1 MKKVE
6 AIIRHSRI
14 DDVKKALDEAG
25 VKGMTI
31 TEVKGAGKQK
41 GYTETWR
48 GSKVT
53 IFLRPKVK
61 LETVVPDDIADVV
74 VNTIADNART
84 GSIGDGKIF
93 IYPIEEVV
101 RIRTGEKGKVSLV

>member
-1 MKKVE
+1 MKKIE
-6 AIIRHSRI
+6 AIMRHSRL

-53 IFLRPKVK
+53 IYLRPKIK
-61 LETVVPDDIADVV
+61 LETVVTDDLVDVV
-74 VNTIADNART
+74 VNTITDQART

-101 RIRTGEKGKVSLV
+101 RIRTGERGKIGL